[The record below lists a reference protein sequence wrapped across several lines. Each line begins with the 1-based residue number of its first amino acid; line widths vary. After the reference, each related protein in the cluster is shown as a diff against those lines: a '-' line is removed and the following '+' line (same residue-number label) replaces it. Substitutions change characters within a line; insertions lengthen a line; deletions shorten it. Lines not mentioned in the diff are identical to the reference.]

1 MKLNEILV
9 IGGALVAALVLSK
22 SRGLSSPQTNDSFN
36 NPFSD
41 LLGKAQTQAVQK
53 LESNVDTL
61 ESVRQSNLSIAKN
74 ILGYERNL
82 ADVNISGITAQIN
95 EAQKYLS
102 QQQKTPPGSLFGL
115 EKVITSTG
123 PLSANQLVSK
133 FMESF
138 NRFGGFTGQSIYPDV
153 NIPFTKSNLQLAE
166 QAQQYETAQKNI
178 TSTNEFIN
186 IAHNEISKLQKEY
199 QTKYGNLSRYG

>member
-1 MKLNEILV
+1 MKPNEILL
-9 IGGALVAALVLSK
+9 IGGALIAALVLSK
-22 SRGLSSPQTNDSFN
+22 SRGLSSPQTNTPFN

-53 LESNVDTL
+53 LESNIDTL
-61 ESVRQSNLSIAKN
+61 ESVKQSNLSIAKN

-82 ADVNISGITAQIN
+82 ADVNITGIKAQIN

-102 QQQKTPPGSLFGL
+102 QQQKTPKGSLFGVPIS
-115 EKVITSTG
+115 KG
-123 PLSANQLVSK
+123 FNAANLVAK
-133 FMESF
+133 FNESF
-138 NRFGGFTGQSIYPDV
+138 NRFGGFTGQSIYPNV
-153 NIPFTKSNLQLAE
+153 NIPFTSTNYQLAQ
-166 QAQQYETAQKNI
+166 QAAQYETAQKNI

-186 IAHNEISKLQKEY
+186 TAQDEISKLQKEY